1 MDANELRLCLGCM
14 NELEAD
20 GTCSHCSYGGS
31 TSRIQPYLAPG
42 TTLDDRYLVGR
53 LLTYNGEGASYISY
67 DNVAHEK
74 VVIREYF
81 PDTFCTRSRSSDSVT
96 VNPDCLAKYKTYMSE
111 FAEVNKTLSRL
122 RTLQHIQP
130 AIDLFSQNNTTYA
143 VYPYVEGLSL
153 KKFLQ
158 SNSGRLSWE
167 QVKKMFPPVFTTLSL
182 AHNAGVIHRGIS
194 PENILVTTKGELKIC
209 GFCISAIRTSNSEL
223 TPELYSG
230 YAAPEQYSSL
240 EWQGSWTDVY
250 AISAVLYRILTGC
263 VPTEAYRRIGN
274 DDLIEPIKINSDIP
288 AGISHI
294 IMKGMAV
301 RSEDRI
307 QTITELV
314 TRLFEQPQY
323 IEHEKGATQTIP
335 VQRPGS
341 AYDDDDEE
349 ETASEENDK
358 AKTVAIVLLASVLVI
373 LAIILLVIMLSGG
386 DDDTGN
392 DPSSY
397 NTTPIIYTTTTQQ
410 DTTTVTT
417 TEPEVSQ
424 TPQVT
429 TADFGE
435 GSIVPNLVGYFY
447 DSVKDTIATSFTIK
461 IIEDYDNLAFAK
473 GYITHQSIDA
483 GIEYNPE
490 NMPELEISI
499 SMGPSLVE
507 VPQYKGVGKDAYIAK
522 LDEAGIQYEIKTQ
535 YSNYVKKNV
544 VCLTSI
550 VPGETINVK
559 EKEVLT
565 VTVSLGIDPA
575 TTTTTEEVTTTAPEE
590 TTAAEV
596 TDPEPQPEVTDAGA
610 EVGDRPLNPEEI
622 G

>member
-1 MDANELRLCLGCM
+1 MDTNELRLCLGCM
-14 NELEAD
+14 NELEED
-20 GTCSHCSYGGS
+20 GTCSHCSYGS
-31 TSRIQPYLAPG
+31 TTSRIQPYLAPG
-42 TTLDDRYLVGR
+42 TTLDERYLVGR

-122 RTLQHIQP
+122 RTLQNIQP
-130 AIDLFSQNNTTYA
+130 AIDLFAQNNTTYA

-158 SNSGRLSWE
+158 SNSGRLSWD

-250 AISAVLYRILTGC
+250 AICAVLYRILTGC

-274 DDLIEPIKINSDIP
+274 DDLIDPIQINPDIP
-288 AGISHI
+288 ADISRI
-294 IMKGMAV
+294 IVKGMAV

-323 IEHEKGATQTIP
+323 IQHEKGATQTIP
-335 VQRPGS
+335 VQRS
-341 AYDDDDEE
+341 NAAYQEPDDDDDDDDEQT
-349 ETASEENDK
+349 TADENDK
-358 AKTVAIVLLASVLVI
+358 AKTIAIIALAAALVV
-373 LAIILLVIMLSGG
+373 LAIILLVVMLSGG
-386 DDDTGN
+386 DEGGSQGGT
-392 DPSSY
+392 Y
-397 NTTPIIYTTTTQQ
+397 NSNITAYTTPAPPTS
-410 DTTTVTT
+410 VTEVT
-417 TEPEVSQ
+417 TEPEVTD

-429 TADFGE
+429 TANFGE
-435 GSIVPNLVGYFY
+435 GSIVPDLVGYNY
-447 DSVKDTIATSFTIK
+447 NAVKDNIMQSFTVTVV
-461 IIEDYDNLAFAK
+461 EEYDNLSYAK
-473 GYITHQSIDA
+473 GLISHQSIDP
-483 GIEYNPE
+483 GVEYDPE
-490 NMPELEISI
+490 NMPELTITV
-499 SMGPSLVE
+499 SMGPSQVA
-507 VPQYKGVGKDAYIAK
+507 VPQFKDIGQDAYLEI
-522 LDEAGIQYEIKTQ
+522 LTEAGIEYELKTM
-535 YSNYVKKNV
+535 YSNYVAKGI
-544 VCLTSI
+544 VCLTSTD
-550 VPGETINVK
+550 PGKTVNVK

-565 VTVSLGIDPA
+565 VYVSMGVDPA
-575 TTTTTEEVTTTAPEE
+575 LTTTTTEAVTTPAETSADAPAPDD
-590 TTAAEV
+590 TP
-596 TDPEPQPEVTDAGA
+596 TDD
-610 EVGDRPLNPEEI
+610 VGDRPLEPEEI

>member
-1 MDANELRLCLGCM
+1 MDANELRLCMGCM

-20 GTCSHCSYGGS
+20 GTCSRCSYGDS
-31 TSRIQPYLAPG
+31 TFRIQPYLAPG

-122 RTLQHIQP
+122 RTLQNIQP

-274 DDLIEPIKINSDIP
+274 DDLIEPIQINPDIP
-288 AGISHI
+288 ADISRI

-323 IEHEKGATQTIP
+323 IAHEKGATQTIP
-335 VQRPGS
+335 VQRASS
-341 AYDDDDEE
+341 ARREADDYDDDDDRQQPD
-349 ETASEENDK
+349 ENDK
-358 AKTVAIVLLASVLVI
+358 YKTIAVITLAAVLVI
-373 LAIILLVIMLSGG
+373 LAIVLLVIMLSGG
-386 DDDTGN
+386 NDDGGGGIGTNGST
-392 DPSSY
+392 PAPVY
-397 NTTPIIYTTTTQQ
+397 TTPAPQTTP
-410 DTTTVTT
+410 DVTST
-417 TEPEVSQ
+417 APEEVV

-429 TADFGE
+429 TENFGE
-435 GSIVPNLVGYFY
+435 GAIVPNLVGYNY
-447 DSVKDTIATSFTIK
+447 NAVKDTIATSFTVK
-461 IIEDYDNLAFAK
+461 IVEEYDNLAFAK
-473 GYITHQSIDA
+473 GYITHQSIDP
-483 GIEYNPE
+483 GVEYDPE
-490 NMPELEISI
+490 NMPELTINI
-499 SMGPSLVE
+499 SMGPSLIV
-507 VPQYKGVGKDAYIAK
+507 VPEFDKLNKDAYAE
-522 LDEAGIQYEIKTQ
+522 LLTNAGIQFEFQTK
-535 YSNYVKKNV
+535 YSNYVRKNHIIQ
-544 VCLTSI
+544 TSI
-550 VPGETINVK
+550 VPGEMINVK
-559 EKEVLT
+559 EKEILT
-565 VTVSLGIDPA
+565 VYVSLGVDPA
-575 TTTTTEEVTTTAPEE
+575 TTTTTEEAVTTPAETGADEPPEE
-590 TTAAEV
+590 GSE
-596 TDPEPQPEVTDAGA
+596 
-610 EVGDRPLNPEEI
+610 EVGDRPLDPEEME
-622 G
+622 